1 MPFFTFLAAIGE
13 AIAGAVGSA
22 AVAAGAGAGLAGA
35 LGTAAE
41 FGIGGAV
48 LGAGESALMGKNPL
62 QGAEAGLIGGAV
74 TGGLGGLLGSSLGST
89 AGGAV
94 AGALGGGLG
103 SLATGNN
110 PLTGALTG
118 GVGGG
123 IAGSMGGLGG
133 AGGAAPGGAQSAVSA
148 LGPTYDPT
156 QAFTTAPDANSGGL
170 WNINGDLTQGV
181 PSLGGTSGT
190 IGPTTQLDALGK
202 MASGAPVSAMGN
214 APVNT
219 PSGGNIFSNLFGGNG
234 AGAGDVASVGSPAV
248 PGTMATGNIN
258 TPAPGLGG
266 AASGGASGAAGAGGI
281 KNLFSDPLGTIQAN
295 PGLALAGL
303 GMGYDVLKGNQ
314 MPKGYAQ
321 LEQQANTLA
330 AEANQLTQGALNNAL
345 PPEAQAQ
352 LDQAQNAAMQQIR
365 SKYAQMGLSGSSME
379 AQAQAGVNEAMASQG
394 YSIMQQLMSQG
405 LSAAQAANAALA
417 QIMNA
422 NVAQGAATSGAI
434 GNFAGALAGS
444 STKGA

>member
-22 AVAAGAGAGLAGA
+22 AVAAGAGGTLAGA

-103 SLATGNN
+103 SLATGTN

-123 IAGSMGGLGG
+123 IAGSMGGL
-133 AGGAAPGGAQSAVSA
+133 GGAAPGGAQSAVSA

-156 QAFTTAPDANSGGL
+156 QAFTTAADATSGGL
-170 WNINGDLTQGV
+170 PNISGDLTQGV
-181 PSLGGTSGT
+181 PSFGGTSGT
-190 IGPTTQLDALGK
+190 IGSTTQLDALGK
-202 MASGAPVSAMGN
+202 MASGLPVSAMGN
-214 APVNT
+214 APVDT
-219 PSGGNIFSNLFGGNG
+219 PSGGSIFSNLFGGNG
-234 AGAGDVASVGSPAV
+234 AGAGGVASVGSPDV

-281 KNLFSDPLGTIQAN
+281 KNLFSDPLGTIKAN

-321 LEQQANTLA
+321 LEQQASTLA

-352 LDQAQNAAMQQIR
+352 LDQAQNSAMQQIR

-405 LSAAQAANAALA
+405 LSAAQAANAALT

>member
-22 AVAAGAGAGLAGA
+22 AVAAGAGGTLAGA

-103 SLATGNN
+103 SLATGTN

-123 IAGSMGGLGG
+123 IAGSMGGL
-133 AGGAAPGGAQSAVSA
+133 GGAAPGGAQSAVSA

-156 QAFTTAPDANSGGL
+156 QAFTTAADATSGGL
-170 WNINGDLTQGV
+170 PNISGDLTQGV

-214 APVNT
+214 APVDT
-219 PSGGNIFSNLFGGNG
+219 PSGGSIFSNLFGGNG
-234 AGAGDVASVGSPAV
+234 AGAGGVASVGSPAV

-281 KNLFSDPLGTIQAN
+281 KNLFSDPLGTIKAN

-321 LEQQANTLA
+321 LEQQANTLT

-352 LDQAQNAAMQQIR
+352 LDQAQNSAMQQIR

-405 LSAAQAANAALA
+405 LSAAQAANAALT

-422 NVAQGAATSGAI
+422 NVTQSAATSGAI

>member
-22 AVAAGAGAGLAGA
+22 AVAAGAGGTLAGA

-103 SLATGNN
+103 SLATGTN

-123 IAGSMGGLGG
+123 IAGSMGGL
-133 AGGAAPGGAQSAVSA
+133 GGAAPGGAQSAVSA

-156 QAFTTAPDANSGGL
+156 QAFTSGGL
-170 WNINGDLTQGV
+170 PNISGDLTQGV
-181 PSLGGTSGT
+181 PSFGGTSGT
-190 IGPTTQLDALGK
+190 IGSATQLDALGK

-214 APVNT
+214 APVDT
-219 PSGGNIFSNLFGGNG
+219 SSGGSIFSNLFGGNG
-234 AGAGDVASVGSPAV
+234 AGAGDVGSPAV

-258 TPAPGLGG
+258 TPAPDLGG

-281 KNLFSDPLGTIQAN
+281 KNLFSDPLGTIKAN

-321 LEQQANTLA
+321 LEQQANTLT

-352 LDQAQNAAMQQIR
+352 LDQAQNSAMQQIR

-405 LSAAQAANAALA
+405 LSAAQAANAALT

-422 NVAQGAATSGAI
+422 NVTQSAATSGAI

>member
-22 AVAAGAGAGLAGA
+22 AVAAGAGGTLAGA

-103 SLATGNN
+103 SLATGTN

-123 IAGSMGGLGG
+123 IAGSMGGL
-133 AGGAAPGGAQSAVSA
+133 GGAAPGGAQSAVSA

-156 QAFTTAPDANSGGL
+156 QAFTTAADATSGGL
-170 WNINGDLTQGV
+170 PNISGDLTQGV

-214 APVNT
+214 APVDT
-219 PSGGNIFSNLFGGNG
+219 PSGGSIFSNLFGGNG
-234 AGAGDVASVGSPAV
+234 AGAGGVASVGSPAV

-258 TPAPGLGG
+258 TPAPGLDG

-281 KNLFSDPLGTIQAN
+281 KNLFSDPLGTIKAN

-321 LEQQANTLA
+321 LEQQANTLT

-352 LDQAQNAAMQQIR
+352 LDQAQNSAMQQIR

-405 LSAAQAANAALA
+405 LSAAQAANAALT

>member
-1 MPFFTFLAAIGE
+1 MPIFTFIAAIGE
-13 AIAGAVGSA
+13 AIAGAVGGA
-22 AVAAGAGAGLAGA
+22 AAAAGAGAGLAGA

-74 TGGLGGLLGSSLGST
+74 TGGLGGLLGSSLGPT

-103 SLATGNN
+103 SLATGIN

-123 IAGSMGGLGG
+123 IAGSMGGL
-133 AGGAAPGGAQSAVSA
+133 GGAAPGGAQSAVSA

-214 APVNT
+214 APVDT
-219 PSGGNIFSNLFGGNG
+219 PRGGNIFSNLFGGNG
-234 AGAGDVASVGSPAV
+234 AGAGDVASVGSPDV
-248 PGTMATGNIN
+248 PGIMATGNTN

>member
-22 AVAAGAGAGLAGA
+22 AVAAGAGGTLAGA

-103 SLATGNN
+103 SLATGTN

-123 IAGSMGGLGG
+123 IAGSMGGL
-133 AGGAAPGGAQSAVSA
+133 GGAAPGGAQSAVSA

-156 QAFTTAPDANSGGL
+156 QAFTSGGL
-170 WNINGDLTQGV
+170 PNISGDLTQGV
-181 PSLGGTSGT
+181 PSFGGTSGT
-190 IGPTTQLDALGK
+190 IGSATQLDALGK

-214 APVNT
+214 APVDT
-219 PSGGNIFSNLFGGNG
+219 SSGGSIFSNLFGGNG
-234 AGAGDVASVGSPAV
+234 AGAGDVGSPAV

-258 TPAPGLGG
+258 TPAPGLNG

-281 KNLFSDPLGTIQAN
+281 KNLFSDPLGTIKAN

-321 LEQQANTLA
+321 LEQQANTLT

-352 LDQAQNAAMQQIR
+352 LDQAQNSAMQQIR

-405 LSAAQAANAALA
+405 LSAAQAANAALT

-422 NVAQGAATSGAI
+422 NVAQSAATSGAI

>member
-22 AVAAGAGAGLAGA
+22 AVAAGAGGTLAGA

-103 SLATGNN
+103 SLATGTN

-123 IAGSMGGLGG
+123 IAGSMGGL
-133 AGGAAPGGAQSAVSA
+133 GGAAPGGAQSAVSA

-156 QAFTTAPDANSGGL
+156 QAFTTAADATSGGL
-170 WNINGDLTQGV
+170 PNISGDLTQGV

-214 APVNT
+214 APVDT
-219 PSGGNIFSNLFGGNG
+219 PSGGSIFSNLFGGNG
-234 AGAGDVASVGSPAV
+234 AGAGDVGSPAV

-258 TPAPGLGG
+258 TPAPGLDG

-281 KNLFSDPLGTIQAN
+281 KNLFSDPLGTIKAN

-321 LEQQANTLA
+321 LEQQANTLT

-352 LDQAQNAAMQQIR
+352 LDQAQNSAMQQIR

-405 LSAAQAANAALA
+405 LSAAQAANAALT